1 MTSPLPFNPEW
12 TREALIAGFDHEAV
26 PYEESRIESGI
37 AQSRHGGPQ
46 GLELLPH
53 QSLLKAYFTARAYA
67 TAKRSQKQDN
77 PGSVADWFQQGF
89 NAWLKEIAEDSP
101 NSNATPAFPRHQE
114 IQPGDTPPDFGTELN
129 EALLYAII
137 SGYVDEGVTKPVGEE
152 QTMRVPLPNLGPNP
166 PAYALLITAYFQ
178 SRAAAIAERLE
189 RDPVEELDRWFS
201 QAALNYMNE
210 VIDNTQSEQYKD
222 R

>member
-12 TREALIAGFDHEAV
+12 TREALIAGFDHEAI
-26 PYEESRIESGI
+26 PYEESGIAAGI
-37 AQSRHGGPQ
+37 AQSSRGGPQ
-46 GLELLPH
+46 GPELLPH

-67 TAKRSQKQDN
+67 TAKRAQRQDN

-89 NAWLKEIAEDSP
+89 NAWLKEIADHP
-101 NSNATPAFPRHQE
+101 QDNDADTAATFPKQRKIEPGQE
-114 IQPGDTPPDFGTELN
+114 PPDFGTELN

-137 SGYVDEGVTKPVGEE
+137 SGYVDEGVTKPVGVE

-178 SRAAAIAERLE
+178 SRAAAIAERLG

-210 VIDNTQSEQYKD
+210 VIANTQAQQEG
-222 R
+222 